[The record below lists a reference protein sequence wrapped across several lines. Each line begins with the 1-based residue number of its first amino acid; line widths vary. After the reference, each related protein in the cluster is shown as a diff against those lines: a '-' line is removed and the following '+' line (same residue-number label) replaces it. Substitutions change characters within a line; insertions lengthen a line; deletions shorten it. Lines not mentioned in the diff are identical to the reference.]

1 MASTESATEPS
12 ESLRALQAALPEC
25 VQTAQA
31 ERYRASLDNLRL
43 SHLPEAVVIPRD
55 EEDVATVLKLANR
68 MRVPVTARGA
78 GSSTTGSAT
87 PIKGGW
93 VLDFAGWKNLH
104 IDRAA
109 RMAYVQPG
117 VTVEELDAAARAEG
131 LFYPPDPGSKKH
143 ATIGGT
149 LACNAGGLR
158 GAKYGVTRDYVY
170 ALEGFLPTGEFVKWG
185 GDVKKYV
192 SGYNMRDLWIGS
204 EGTLGLITGA
214 VLKLLPAPG
223 AVATFLASFPDD
235 AAALK
240 VVRTMLEEGHNPSIL
255 ELIDR
260 QTSECFQ
267 IWAQRPDRP
276 EHLFKHP
283 VISRFISQ
291 PGAYLL
297 IELDGHPAEVEEGK
311 TRLEA
316 LLRDE
321 TPSWYRADSAQEAA
335 ALWQVRRASSQSMFR
350 LGDTKLNE
358 DVVVPLRSYEAL
370 FAYTLELR
378 DRIGLGTPT
387 FGHAAD
393 GNFHVHIM
401 YNRGDAEQALR
412 AEKGIHELMAK
423 VVELGGVITGEH
435 GVGLAKSPFLELQHS
450 PAEIR
455 AMRAI
460 KKALDPYDIMNPGKM
475 WEPFKVWEHPREEVD
490 LPWDHK

>member
-1 MASTESATEPS
+1 MASRDPATEPS
-12 ESLRALQAALPEC
+12 EALKALQAALPSPC
-25 VQTAQA
+25 VRTGDAI
-31 ERYRASLDNLRL
+31 RYQASLDNLRL
-43 SHLPEAVVIPRD
+43 SHLPEAVVRPRD

-68 MRVPVTARGA
+68 LHVPITARGA
-78 GSSTTGSAT
+78 GSNTTGAAT
-87 PIKGGW
+87 PIRGGW
-93 VLDFAGWKNLH
+93 VLDFAEWKQFE
-104 IDRAA
+104 IDPVA

-117 VTVEELDAAARAEG
+117 VTVQELDTAAREEG
-131 LFYPPDPGSKKH
+131 LFYPPDPGSKKY
-143 ATIGGT
+143 ATLGGT

-170 ALEGFLPTGEFVKWG
+170 ALEGFLPTGEFVRWG
-185 GDVKKYV
+185 ADTKKYV

-204 EGTLGLITGA
+204 EGTLGIVTGA

-223 AVATFLASFPDD
+223 AQSTFLASFETD

-240 VVRTMLEEGHNPSIL
+240 VVRTMLEQGFNPSIL

-267 IWAQRPDRP
+267 IWAHKPDRP
-276 EHLFKHP
+276 EHLFGHP
-283 VISRFISQ
+283 IISNFISR

-297 IELDGHPAEVEEGK
+297 IELDGHPAEVAQSQL
-311 TRLEA
+311 RLEE
-316 LLRDE
+316 LLRQHTE
-321 TPSWYRADSAQEAA
+321 KWYNAQNAEEAE
-335 ALWQVRRASSQSMFR
+335 ALWQVRRASSQSMFQ
-350 LGDTKLNE
+350 LADTKLNE
-358 DVVVPLRSYEAL
+358 DIVVPLRSYEAL

-401 YNRGDAEQALR
+401 YDRKNAEQALR

-435 GVGLAKSPFLELQHS
+435 GVGLAKAPFLSLQHS

-460 KKALDPYDIMNPGKM
+460 KEALDPNGILNPGKI
-475 WEPFKVWEHPREEVD
+475 WEPFKVWEHPREEVR
-490 LPWDHK
+490 LPWDH